1 MKKQD
6 ILENQVN
13 EVYLGLG
20 SNLGNKIN
28 NINKALYLISD
39 KNTRIVK
46 ISSHYE
52 SLSWPKKSFP
62 KYINIVIKIIT
73 NLSPSSLFIKL
84 KKIEKDLGRLKNPKN
99 YPRVCDIDILDFNQK
114 RINLYVDD
122 EKLLTPHPRMFNR
135 LFVLLPLFEI
145 AKNWKHPISRKKI
158 DILII
163 KVIDKDLTTIK
174 LI

>member
-20 SNLGNKIN
+20 SNLGSKIN

-39 KNTRIVK
+39 KNTKIVK
-46 ISSHYE
+46 ISSYYE
-52 SLSWPKKSFP
+52 TLSWPKKSFP

-73 NLSPSSLFIKL
+73 NLNPTSLFIKL
-84 KKIEKDLGRLKNPKN
+84 KKIEKDLGRLKKPKN
-99 YPRVCDIDILDFNQK
+99 YPRICDIDILDFNQK

-122 EKLLTPHPRMFNR
+122 EKLLIPHPRMFNR

-145 AKNWKHPISRKKI
+145 AKNWKHPILRKKI
-158 DILII
+158 DILITN
-163 KVIDKDLTTIK
+163 VIDKDLTTIK

>member
-20 SNLGNKIN
+20 SNLGSKIN

-39 KNTRIVK
+39 KNTKIVK
-46 ISSHYE
+46 ISSYYE
-52 SLSWPKKSFP
+52 TLSWPKKSFP

-73 NLSPSSLFIKL
+73 NLNPTSLFIKL
-84 KKIEKDLGRLKNPKN
+84 KKIEKDLGRLKKPKN
-99 YPRVCDIDILDFNQK
+99 YPRICDIDILDFNQK

-158 DILII
+158 DILITN
-163 KVIDKDLTTIK
+163 VIDKDLTTIK
-174 LI
+174 LM

>member
-62 KYINIVIKIIT
+62 NYEKKSNQLLENNYQRVEVSGIWSKSM
-73 NLSPSSLFIKL
+73 LSLSFDENEIERISSLNLDCIIRCGTGIL
-84 KKIEKDLGRLKNPKN
+84 RGKILNITRYG
-99 YPRVCDIDILDFNQK
+99 ILSFC
-114 RINLYVDD
+114 
-122 EKLLTPHPRMFNR
+122 T
-135 LFVLLPLFEI
+135 
-145 AKNWKHPISRKKI
+145 
-158 DILII
+158 
-163 KVIDKDLTTIK
+163 
-174 LI
+174 

>member
-1 MKKQD
+1 VKKQD

-99 YPRVCDIDILDFNQK
+99 YPRECDIDILDFNQK
-114 RINLYVDD
+114 KINLYVYD
-122 EKLLTPHPRMFNR
+122 EKLLIPHPRMFNR

-145 AKNWKHPISRKKI
+145 AKNWKHPISLKKI
-158 DILII
+158 DILITN
-163 KVIDKDLTTIK
+163 VIDKDLTTIK

>member
-46 ISSHYE
+46 ISSIMKHC
-52 SLSWPKKSFP
+52 
-62 KYINIVIKIIT
+62 
-73 NLSPSSLFIKL
+73 
-84 KKIEKDLGRLKNPKN
+84 LGQKNHFLN
-99 YPRVCDIDILDFNQK
+99 
-114 RINLYVDD
+114 
-122 EKLLTPHPRMFNR
+122 
-135 LFVLLPLFEI
+135 
-145 AKNWKHPISRKKI
+145 
-158 DILII
+158 ILILLL
-163 KVIDKDLTTIK
+163 K
-174 LI
+174 

>member
-62 KYINIVIKIIT
+62 KYINIVIKILT
-73 NLSPSSLFIKL
+73 NLSPSKLFIKL
-84 KKIEKDLGRLKNPKN
+84 KKIEKDLGRVKTQKN
-99 YPRVCDIDILDFNQK
+99 YPRECDIDILDFNQK
-114 RINLYVDD
+114 RINLSINN
-122 EKLLTPHPRMFNR
+122 EKLLIPHPRMHIR
-135 LFVLLPLFEI
+135 SFVLLPLFEI
-145 AKNWKHPISRKKI
+145 AKNWQHPISRKKI
-158 DILII
+158 DILLTN
-163 KVIDKDLTTIK
+163 VLDKDLTSIK